1 MNEEQEFIEIEV
13 VEEGDFP
20 LGLDE
25 QEEVGLEV
33 GPEEDGPPRRHATI
47 AIVGYPNVG
56 KSSLI
61 NRLTESKEAVVH
73 ERAGVTRDRKAL
85 HTDWNGVDLTFI
97 DTGGVDV
104 AEDNHIARGIRFQ
117 AETAIELA
125 DVVMFVV
132 DGRAG
137 YRPGDDDIAQI
148 LRRGR
153 KPVVIAVNKIDSAKD
168 IPNASEFQRLGM
180 GDPSAVSAAQG
191 LGTGDLLDRIT
202 ELAPEA
208 QRDSDE
214 GAVKLAVL
222 GRPNVGKSSLVNKI
236 VGEER
241 VIVSPISGTTRDS
254 IDTKIDVEGK
264 PLVLIDTAGL
274 RRRAK
279 QADELEYFS
288 SLRSQLAMER
298 ADVALIVCDVTDGIT
313 SEDLRISEL
322 AMKAGCATLVVLNK
336 WDLPHE
342 ELDLKHERARIA
354 RKLRLRPKIVTS
366 SALNGR
372 NVPKLLT
379 EAMDLAE
386 RSAQRIATKQLNK
399 FLNDVQ
405 GVRQPPSVR
414 GKRLKMYYMTQFEE
428 NPPRFAI
435 QVNSRRAIARD
446 YAYFVENQLRERYEM
461 DGVPLIIDFKASK
474 GRYDD

>member
-1 MNEEQEFIEIEV
+1 MSEEQEFIEIEV
-13 VEEGDFP
+13 VEEGEFP

-25 QEEVGLEV
+25 RDEAAEALAQ
-33 GPEEDGPPRRHATI
+33 PEPPRRHATV

-85 HTDWNGVDLTFI
+85 HTEWNGVSLTLI
-97 DTGGVDV
+97 DTGGVDIT
-104 AEDNHIARGIRFQ
+104 EDDDIARGIRFQ
-117 AETAIELA
+117 AEVAIELA
-125 DVVMFVV
+125 DIVLLVV
-132 DGRAG
+132 DGKAG
-137 YRPGDDDIAQI
+137 YRPGDEDIVQI
-148 LRRGR
+148 LRRGK
-153 KPVVIAVNKIDSAKD
+153 KPVIVAVNKIDTA
-168 IPNASEFQRLGM
+168 AAMVEAAEFQRLGM
-180 GDPSAVSAAQG
+180 GEPSPVSAAQG
-191 LGTGDLLDRIT
+191 LGTGDLLDRIVSI
-202 ELAPEA
+202 APDQTRVAE
-208 QRDSDE
+208 DD
-214 GAVKLAVL
+214 AVQLAVL
-222 GRPNVGKSSLVNKI
+222 GRPNVGKSSLVNAI
-236 VGEER
+236 VGEQR
-241 VIVSPISGTTRDS
+241 VIVSDISGTTRDS
-254 IDTKIDVEGK
+254 IDTRIDVDGE
-264 PLVLIDTAGL
+264 PVVLIDTAGL
-274 RRRAK
+274 RRKSK

-298 ADVALIVCDVTDGIT
+298 ADVALIVCDVTAGIT

-366 SALNGR
+366 SAVNGR
-372 NVPKLLT
+372 NVPKLLQ
-379 EAMDLAE
+379 EALDLAE
-386 RSAQRIATKQLNK
+386 RSRGRIPTKELNK
-399 FLNDVQ
+399 FISDVQ
-405 GVRQPPSVR
+405 GLRQPPNVR
-414 GKRLKMYYMTQFEE
+414 GKRLKMYYMTQFQE

-446 YAYFVENQLRERYEM
+446 YAYFVENQLRERYAL

>member
-1 MNEEQEFIEIEV
+1 MNEEQDFIEIEV
-13 VEEGDFP
+13 VDEGEFP

-25 QEEVGLEV
+25 QPEIADEVEE
-33 GPEEDGPPRRHATI
+33 PQRPHTTI

-61 NRLTESKEAVVH
+61 NRLTQSREAVVH

-85 HTDWNGVDLTFI
+85 HTEWNGVDLTLI
-97 DTGGVDV
+97 DTGGVDIT
-104 AEDNHIARGIRFQ
+104 EDDDIARGIRFQ

-125 DVVMFVV
+125 DVVMLVV

-153 KPVVIAVNKIDSAKD
+153 KPVVVAVNKIDSAKD
-168 IPNASEFQRLGM
+168 IPNAAEFQRFGF
-180 GDPSAVSAAQG
+180 GDPVAVSAAQG
-191 LGTGDLLDRIT
+191 LGTGDLLDRLT
-202 ELAPEA
+202 EMAPDEP
-208 QRDSDE
+208 RVVDNDS
-214 GAVKLAVL
+214 VQLAVL
-222 GRPNVGKSSLVNKI
+222 GRPNVGKSSIVNAI

-254 IDTKIDVEGK
+254 IDTLIDVEGR
-264 PLVLIDTAGL
+264 PVTLIDTAGL
-274 RRRAK
+274 RKRSK
-279 QADELEYFS
+279 QADELEYFA

-298 ADVALIVCDVTDGIT
+298 ADVAMVVCDVTLGIT
-313 SEDLRISEL
+313 SEDLRIAEL

-342 ELDLKHERARIA
+342 ELDLKHERARLA
-354 RKLRLRPKIVTS
+354 RKLRLRPKIVTA

-372 NVPKLLT
+372 NVGKLMI
-379 EAMDLAE
+379 EAIDLAD
-386 RSAQRIATKQLNK
+386 RSRTRIPTRELNK
-399 FLNDVQ
+399 FLSDVQ
-405 GVRQPPSVR
+405 GKRQPPNVR
-414 GKRLKMYYMTQFEE
+414 GKRLKMYYMTQFQE

-435 QVNSRRAIARD
+435 QVNTRRAIARD
-446 YAYFVENQLRERYEM
+446 YAFFVENQLREQYEL